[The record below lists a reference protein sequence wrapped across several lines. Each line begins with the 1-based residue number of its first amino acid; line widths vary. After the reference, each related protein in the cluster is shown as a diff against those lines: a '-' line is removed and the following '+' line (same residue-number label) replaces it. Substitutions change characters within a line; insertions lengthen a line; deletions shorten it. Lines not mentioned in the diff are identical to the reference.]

1 MIIAMVL
8 LKASSDKSIAN
19 SAPRNEPIIAGMDK
33 KRIIFHLIKSYLKNA
48 IKNVIKNYKFCNRMS
63 ILFFP
68 LDMEKGKHK
77 KNNIGKE
84 MSDPPAEITLMK
96 PTRIPVI
103 NSIIKLLK
111 DM

>member
-33 KRIIFHLIKSYLKNA
+33 KRIIFHLIKSFLKNA
-48 IKNVIKNYKFCNRMS
+48 IKAVIFCIRMA
-63 ILFFP
+63 ILFVP
-68 LDMEKGKHK
+68 LDMEEGKHK
-77 KNNIGKE
+77 KINIGKE
-84 MSDPPAEITLMK
+84 MSDLPAEITLMK
-96 PTRIPVI
+96 PTIIPVI
-103 NSIIKLLK
+103 NNIIKLLK